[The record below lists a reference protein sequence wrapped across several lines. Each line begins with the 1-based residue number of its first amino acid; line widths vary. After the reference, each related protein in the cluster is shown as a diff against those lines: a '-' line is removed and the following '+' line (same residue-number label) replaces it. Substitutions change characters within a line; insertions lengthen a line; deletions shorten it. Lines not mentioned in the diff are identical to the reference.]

1 MADLSKRVVEA
12 RDLTKR
18 YPGVVALDHV
28 DFALESGEV
37 HVLFG
42 ENGAG
47 KSTLI
52 SIIAGATAPTSGSVE
67 IAGAP
72 VRVFTVRNARKLG
85 VSAVFQEFSLVP
97 TQTVL
102 ENLVLGEEP
111 SAAGFLRQGEARKR
125 ARALFAALERHIDLD
140 RSVSQLSRGEQ
151 QLVEIA
157 KAMRGDLRVLILD
170 EPTASLSDHETEV
183 LFGLIARLSGR
194 GVGIIYISHRI
205 HEFQRIADR
214 ITVLRDGRNLGTVP
228 AAGVSEEELLAMMT
242 GRVLGAIYPAIG
254 RVGGVEVLRVQGLRA
269 AGVIDASF
277 AIRAG
282 EVTGFAGLVGSG
294 KSRVWR
300 AVMGLN
306 RTLGGKIV
314 LNGKDITGA
323 RTDAVI
329 AAGVHY
335 LPPDRKNEGL
345 VLAASASDNIALG
358 MLGTGKLRS
367 ARGVQAIARVAK
379 TVGLDRSLLRR
390 LISQL
395 SGGNQQKVL
404 FGKGFGRDYE
414 IYVFD
419 EPTVGVDMGT
429 RAQLYRVIKS
439 LAESGKAVV
448 VVSSDLHEVMS
459 LSHRL
464 LVFSAG
470 QISAVLDGE
479 EISETAV
486 LAHFF
491 ERRKALA

>member
-1 MADLSKRVVEA
+1 MADFSKRVVEA
-12 RDLTKR
+12 RGLTKR

-52 SIIAGATAPTSGSVE
+52 SILAGATTPTSGSVE
-67 IAGAP
+67 IAGER
-72 VRVFTVRNARKLG
+72 VTVFTVRNARKLG

-111 SAAGFLRQGEARKR
+111 TTAGFLRRGEARKR

-157 KAMRGDLRVLILD
+157 KAMRGGLRVLILD
-170 EPTASLSDHETEV
+170 EPTASLTDHETEV
-183 LFGLIARLSGR
+183 LFGLIARLSAR

-205 HEFQRIADR
+205 HEFQRIAHR
-214 ITVLRDGRNLGTVP
+214 ITVLRDGRNLGAVP

-242 GRVLGAIYPAIG
+242 GRVMGSIYPAIG
-254 RVGGVEVLRVQGLRA
+254 RPGGVEVLRVEGLRA
-269 AGVIDASF
+269 AGVIGASF

-314 LNGKDITGA
+314 LNGKDITRA
-323 RTDAVI
+323 RTDALI

-367 ARGVQAIARVAK
+367 RRAGEAIAGVAK
-379 TVGLDRSLLRR
+379 TVGLDHYLLRR
-390 LISQL
+390 LVSQL

-404 FGKGFGRDYE
+404 FGKGFGRDYGV
-414 IYVFD
+414 YVFD

-448 VVSSDLHEVMS
+448 VISSDLHEVMS

-470 QISAVLDGE
+470 RISAALDGE
-479 EISETAV
+479 EITEAAV
-486 LAHFF
+486 LPHFF
-491 ERRKALA
+491 ERRKAVA

>member
-1 MADLSKRVVEA
+1 MSDLSKPIVEA
-12 RDLTKR
+12 RGLTKR

-28 DFALESGEV
+28 DFALEPGEV

-52 SIIAGATAPTSGSVE
+52 SILAGATAPTSGSVKV
-67 IAGAP
+67 AGEP
-72 VRVFTVRNARKLG
+72 VTVFTVRNARKLG

-111 SAAGFLRQGEARKR
+111 TTAGFLRRGAGRKR
-125 ARALFAALERHIDLD
+125 ARALFAALERDIDLD

-157 KAMRGDLRVLILD
+157 KAMRGELRVLILD
-170 EPTASLSDHETEV
+170 EPTASLTDHETEV
-183 LFGLIARLSGR
+183 LFGLLARLKAR

-205 HEFQRIADR
+205 HEFERIADR
-214 ITVLRDGRNLGTVP
+214 ITVLRDGRNLGTVR

-242 GRVLGAIYPAIG
+242 GRVMGAIYPTIG
-254 RVGGVEVLRVQGLRA
+254 RPGGFEVLRVEGLRA
-269 AGVIDASF
+269 AGVVRASF
-277 AIRAG
+277 AIRTG

-294 KSRVWR
+294 KSRIWR

-306 RTLGGKIV
+306 RTLAGSVV
-314 LNGKDITGA
+314 LNGKDMTRA

-358 MLGTGKLRS
+358 MLGTDKLRGRH
-367 ARGVQAIARVAK
+367 AVEAIAGIAK
-379 TVGLDRSLLRR
+379 TVGLDRYLLRR
-390 LISQL
+390 LVSQL

-404 FGKGFGRDYE
+404 FGKGFGRDYA

-448 VVSSDLHEVMS
+448 LVSSDLQEAMS

-470 QISAVLDGE
+470 QITAELDGE
-479 EISETAV
+479 EINEAAV
-486 LAHFF
+486 LPHFF
-491 ERRKALA
+491 ERKKAVA

>member
-1 MADLSKRVVEA
+1 MVQLPKPVVEA
-12 RDLTKR
+12 RGLTKR

-28 DFALESGEV
+28 DFELEPGEV

-52 SIIAGATAPTSGSVE
+52 SILAGAVAPTSGVVE
-67 IAGAP
+67 IAGEP
-72 VRVFTVRNARKLG
+72 VTVFTVRNARRLG

-111 SAAGFLRQGEARKR
+111 AVMGLLQRGEGRRR
-125 ARALFAALERHIDLD
+125 AQALFDALERQIDLD
-140 RSVSQLSRGEQ
+140 RPVSQLSRGQQ

-170 EPTASLSDHETEV
+170 EPTASLTNRETET
-183 LFGLIARLSGR
+183 LFDLIARLKAR

-205 HEFQRIADR
+205 HEFERIANR
-214 ITVLRDGRNLGTVP
+214 ITVLRDGRNLGVVP
-228 AAGVSEEELLAMMT
+228 AAGLSESELLAMMT
-242 GRVLGAIYPAIG
+242 GRLMGAIYPTIARASG
-254 RVGGVEVLRVQGLRA
+254 REALAVQGLYARGV
-269 AGVIDASF
+269 AGASF

-300 AVMGLN
+300 AIMGLN
-306 RTLGGKIV
+306 RTLGGAVVI
-314 LNGKDITGA
+314 NGKDMTGA
-323 RTDAVI
+323 RTNAVI

-345 VLAASASDNIALG
+345 LLVASASDNIALG
-358 MLGTGKLRS
+358 MLGS
-367 ARGVQAIARVAK
+367 DNSRGRRAADAIAAIAK
-379 TVGLDRSLLRR
+379 SVGLERHMLRR
-390 LISQL
+390 LVSQL

-404 FGKGFGRDYE
+404 FGKGFGRDYSV
-414 IYVFD
+414 YVFD
-419 EPTVGVDMGT
+419 EPTVGVDMAT
-429 RAQLYRVIKS
+429 RAQLYRVIKT

-448 VVSSDLHEVMS
+448 IVSSDLQEVMS

-464 LVFSAG
+464 FVFSAG
-470 QISAVLDGE
+470 QISAELDGA
-479 EISETAV
+479 EISEAAA
-486 LAHFF
+486 LPHFF
-491 ERRKALA
+491 ERKRVVA

>member
-1 MADLSKRVVEA
+1 MADLQKPIVEA
-12 RDLTKR
+12 RGVTKR

-28 DFALESGEV
+28 DFALEAGEV

-52 SIIAGATAPTSGSVE
+52 SILAGASTPTSGSVE
-67 IAGAP
+67 IAGHP
-72 VRVFTVRNARKLG
+72 VTVFTVRNARKLG

-111 SAAGFLRQGEARKR
+111 ASAGFLRR
-125 ARALFAALERHIDLD
+125 AEGRRRAEALFATLERGIDLD

-170 EPTASLSDHETEV
+170 EPTASLSDRETEV
-183 LFGLIARLSGR
+183 LFGLISRLKAR

-205 HEFQRIADR
+205 HEFERIADR
-214 ITVLRDGRNLGTVP
+214 ITVLRDGHKLGTVP
-228 AAGVSEEELLAMMT
+228 SAGLSEEKLLAMMT
-242 GRVLGAIYPAIG
+242 GRVLGAIYPSIG
-254 RVGGVEVLRVQGLRA
+254 RPGGPEVLKVEGLRA
-269 AGVIDASF
+269 SGVAGASF

-282 EVTGFAGLVGSG
+282 EVTGFAGLIGSG

-300 AVMGLN
+300 AVMGLS
-306 RTLGGKIV
+306 RTLGGRLI
-314 LNGKDITGA
+314 LNGKDMTGA
-323 RTDAVI
+323 RTAAII

-335 LPPDRKNEGL
+335 LPPDRKTEGL
-345 VLAASASDNIALG
+345 VLVASAFDNIALG
-358 MLGTGKLRS
+358 MLGTDSG
-367 ARGVQAIARVAK
+367 RGRRAVEAIAGIAK
-379 TVGLDRSLLRR
+379 TVGFDRHMLRR
-390 LISQL
+390 FVSQL

-404 FGKGFGRDYE
+404 FGKGFGRDYA

-439 LAESGKAVV
+439 LAESSKAVV
-448 VVSSDLHEVMS
+448 VISSDLQEAMT

-470 QISAVLDGE
+470 EISAEFEGD
-479 EISETAV
+479 EINEAAV
-486 LAHFF
+486 LPHFF
-491 ERRKALA
+491 ERRKPAA

>member
-1 MADLSKRVVEA
+1 MADLRKPIVEA
-12 RDLTKR
+12 RGLTKR
-18 YPGVVALDHV
+18 YPGVVALERV
-28 DFALESGEV
+28 DFALQPGEV

-52 SIIAGATAPTSGSVE
+52 SILAGASTPTSGTIE
-67 IAGAP
+67 IAGDP
-72 VRVFTVRNARKLG
+72 VTVFTVRNARRLG

-111 SAAGFLRQGEARKR
+111 ATVGFLRRGEGRRR
-125 ARALFAALERHIDLD
+125 AEALFAALERDIDLD
-140 RSVSQLSRGEQ
+140 RPVSQLSRGEQ

-170 EPTASLSDHETEV
+170 EPTASLTDRETEI
-183 LFGLIARLSGR
+183 LFGLIARLKAR
-194 GVGIIYISHRI
+194 GVGVIYISHRI

-214 ITVLRDGRNLGTVP
+214 ITVLRDGRHLGTVP
-228 AAGVSEEELLAMMT
+228 AAGLSEEQLLAMMT
-242 GRVLGAIYPAIG
+242 GRVMGAIYPEIG
-254 RVGGVEVLRVQGLRA
+254 RPSGPEVLKVEGLSA
-269 AGVIDASF
+269 AGVSGASF

-300 AVMGLN
+300 AVMGLD
-306 RTLGGKIV
+306 RTLAGKVV
-314 LNGKDITGA
+314 LAGKDMTGA

-345 VLAASASDNIALG
+345 VLTASASDNIALS
-358 MLGTGKLRS
+358 MLGTDSLRRR
-367 ARGVQAIARVAK
+367 AGEAIAGIAK
-379 TVGLDRSLLRR
+379 TVGLERSTLRR
-390 LISQL
+390 LVSQL

-404 FGKGFGRDYE
+404 FGKGFGRDYA

-429 RAQLYRVIKS
+429 RAQLYRVIKW

-448 VVSSDLHEVMS
+448 VISSDLQEVMS
-459 LSHRL
+459 FSHRL
-464 LVFSAG
+464 LIFSAG
-470 QISAVLDGE
+470 RISAELEGE
-479 EISETAV
+479 EINEAAALSR
-486 LAHFF
+486 FF
-491 ERRKALA
+491 ERKKAVA

>member
-1 MADLSKRVVEA
+1 MADPQKPIVEA
-12 RDLTKR
+12 RGLTKR

-28 DFALESGEV
+28 DFALEAGEV

-52 SIIAGATAPTSGSVE
+52 SILAGATPPTSGSVE
-67 IAGAP
+67 IGGEA
-72 VRVFTVRNARKLG
+72 VTLFTVRNARKLG

-111 SAAGFLRQGEARKR
+111 ATAGFLRGGAGRRR
-125 ARALFAALERHIDLD
+125 AEALFAALERHIDLD

-157 KAMRGDLRVLILD
+157 KAMRGAIRVLILD
-170 EPTASLSDHETEV
+170 EPTASLTDREAEV
-183 LFGLIARLSGR
+183 LFGLIARLKVR

-205 HEFQRIADR
+205 HEFQRVADR

-228 AAGVSEEELLAMMT
+228 AAGLSEDELLAMMT
-242 GRVLGAIYPAIG
+242 GRVMGGIYPAIG
-254 RVGGVEVLRVQGLRA
+254 RPGGPEVLRVEGLRA
-269 AGVIDASF
+269 AGVAGASF

-306 RTLGGKIV
+306 RTLGGRVV
-314 LNGKDITGA
+314 LNGKETTGA
-323 RTDAVI
+323 RTAEII

-345 VLAASASDNIALG
+345 VLAATGSDNIALG
-358 MLGTGKLRS
+358 MLG
-367 ARGVQAIARVAK
+367 RGRQRGRRALDAIAGIAK
-379 TVGLDRSLLRR
+379 TVGLDRSMIRR
-390 LISQL
+390 LVSQL

-404 FGKGFGRDYE
+404 FGKGFGRDNA
-414 IYVFD
+414 IYVLD

-429 RAQLYRVIKS
+429 RAQLYGLIKS

-448 VVSSDLHEVMS
+448 VISSDLQEAMS

-464 LVFSAG
+464 LIFSAG
-470 QISAVLDGE
+470 QISAELEGE
-479 EISETAV
+479 EITEAAV
-486 LAHFF
+486 LPHFF
-491 ERRKALA
+491 ERRKAAA

>member
-1 MADLSKRVVEA
+1 MVELPKPVVEA
-12 RDLTKR
+12 RGLTKR

-28 DFALESGEV
+28 DFELEPGEV

-52 SIIAGATAPTSGSVE
+52 SILAGAVAPTSGVVE
-67 IAGAP
+67 IAGEP
-72 VRVFTVRNARKLG
+72 VTVFTVRNARRLG

-111 SAAGFLRQGEARKR
+111 AVMGLLQRGEGRRR
-125 ARALFAALERHIDLD
+125 AQALFDALERQIDLD
-140 RSVSQLSRGEQ
+140 RPVSQLSRGQQ

-170 EPTASLSDHETEV
+170 EPTASLTNRETET
-183 LFGLIARLSGR
+183 LFDLIARLKAR

-205 HEFQRIADR
+205 HEFERIANR
-214 ITVLRDGRNLGTVP
+214 ITVLRDGRNLGVVP
-228 AAGVSEEELLAMMT
+228 AAGLSESELLAMMT
-242 GRVLGAIYPAIG
+242 GRLMGAIYPTIARASG
-254 RVGGVEVLRVQGLRA
+254 REALAVQGLYARGV
-269 AGVIDASF
+269 AGASF

-300 AVMGLN
+300 AIMGLN
-306 RTLGGKIV
+306 RTLGGAVVI
-314 LNGKDITGA
+314 NGKDMTGA
-323 RTDAVI
+323 RTTAVI

-345 VLAASASDNIALG
+345 LLVASASDNIALG
-358 MLGTGKLRS
+358 MLGS
-367 ARGVQAIARVAK
+367 DDSRGRRAADAIAAIAK
-379 TVGLDRSLLRR
+379 SVGLERHMLRR
-390 LISQL
+390 LVSQL

-404 FGKGFGRDYE
+404 FGKGFGRDYSV
-414 IYVFD
+414 YVFD
-419 EPTVGVDMGT
+419 EPTVGVDMAT
-429 RAQLYRVIKS
+429 RAQLYRVIKT

-448 VVSSDLHEVMS
+448 IVSSDLQEVMS

-464 LVFSAG
+464 FVFSAG
-470 QISAVLDGE
+470 QISAELDGA
-479 EISETAV
+479 EISEAAA
-486 LAHFF
+486 LPHFF
-491 ERRKALA
+491 ERKRVVA

>member
-1 MADLSKRVVEA
+1 MAVLSKPIVEA
-12 RDLTKR
+12 RGLTKR

-28 DFALESGEV
+28 DFALEPGEV

-52 SIIAGATAPTSGSVE
+52 SILAGATAPTSGSVE
-67 IAGAP
+67 IAGEP
-72 VRVFTVRNARKLG
+72 VTVFTVRNARKLG

-111 SAAGFLRQGEARKR
+111 TAAGFLRRGEGRKR
-125 ARALFAALERHIDLD
+125 ARALFAALERDIDLD

-157 KAMRGDLRVLILD
+157 KAMRGGLRVLILD
-170 EPTASLSDHETEV
+170 EPTASLTDRETEV
-183 LFGLIARLSGR
+183 LFGLIARLKAR
-194 GVGIIYISHRI
+194 AVGIIYISHRI
-205 HEFQRIADR
+205 HEFKRIADR

-228 AAGVSEEELLAMMT
+228 GAGVSEEELLAMMT
-242 GRVLGAIYPAIG
+242 GRVLGAIYPIIG
-254 RVGGVEVLRVQGLRA
+254 RPGGVEVLRVEGLRA
-269 AGVIDASF
+269 AGVGGASF

-345 VLAASASDNIALG
+345 VLAASAFDNIALG

-367 ARGVQAIARVAK
+367 WRAVEAIAGVAK
-379 TVGLDRSLLRR
+379 MVGLDRYMLRR
-390 LISQL
+390 LVSQL

-404 FGKGFGRDYE
+404 FGKGFGRDYGV
-414 IYVFD
+414 YVLD

-470 QISAVLDGE
+470 QISAELEGV
-479 EISETAV
+479 EISEAAV
-486 LAHFF
+486 LPHFF
-491 ERRKALA
+491 ERKKAVA

>member
-1 MADLSKRVVEA
+1 MADHSKPIVEA
-12 RDLTKR
+12 RGLTKR

-28 DFALESGEV
+28 DFALEPGEV

-52 SIIAGATAPTSGSVE
+52 SIVAGAAAPTSGAVE
-67 IAGAP
+67 IAGEP
-72 VRVFTVRNARKLG
+72 VTVFTVRNARRLG

-111 SAAGFLRQGEARKR
+111 AVIGLLRRDEGRRR
-125 ARALFAALERHIDLD
+125 AQALFGALECHIDLD
-140 RSVSQLSRGEQ
+140 RPVSQLSRGEQ

-170 EPTASLSDHETEV
+170 EPTASLTNRETEI
-183 LFGLIARLSGR
+183 LFGLIARLKAR

-205 HEFQRIADR
+205 HEFERIANR
-214 ITVLRDGRNLGTVP
+214 ITVLRDGRNLGVVP
-228 AAGVSEEELLAMMT
+228 AAGLSEEELLAMMT
-242 GRVLGAIYPAIG
+242 GRLMGAIYPTITRASG
-254 RVGGVEVLRVQGLRA
+254 PEVLRVEGLRA
-269 AGVIDASF
+269 PGVARASF

-300 AVMGLN
+300 AVLGLN
-306 RTLGGKIV
+306 RTHGGSVVI
-314 LNGKDITGA
+314 NGKDMTGA
-323 RTDAVI
+323 RTKAII
-329 AAGVHY
+329 AAGIHY

-345 VLAASASDNIALG
+345 VLVASASDNIALG
-358 MLGTGKLRS
+358 MLGSDNLRGRR
-367 ARGVQAIARVAK
+367 AADAIAAIARS
-379 TVGLDRSLLRR
+379 VGLERHILRR
-390 LISQL
+390 LVSQL

-404 FGKGFGRDYE
+404 FGKGFGRDYAV
-414 IYVFD
+414 YVFD

-429 RAQLYRVIKS
+429 RAQLYRVIKT

-448 VVSSDLHEVMS
+448 VISSDLQEAMS

-464 LVFSAG
+464 FVFSAG
-470 QISAVLDGE
+470 QITAELEGAEINEAAVLP
-479 EISETAV
+479 
-486 LAHFF
+486 HFF
-491 ERRKALA
+491 ERKRAVA